1 MSILVTG
8 ATGSIGKQIVK
19 QLGEHGVKV
28 KAMTSSNR
36 KSMFNENVE
45 MVQGNL
51 DSIAPLLKRLIP
63 FFYYYD
69 QMILK
74 KK

>member
-28 KAMTSSNR
+28 KAMTG
-36 KSMFNENVE
+36 FE
-45 MVQGNL
+45 
-51 DSIAPLLKRLIP
+51 SISWTYFSR
-63 FFYYYD
+63 D
-69 QMILK
+69 C
-74 KK
+74 